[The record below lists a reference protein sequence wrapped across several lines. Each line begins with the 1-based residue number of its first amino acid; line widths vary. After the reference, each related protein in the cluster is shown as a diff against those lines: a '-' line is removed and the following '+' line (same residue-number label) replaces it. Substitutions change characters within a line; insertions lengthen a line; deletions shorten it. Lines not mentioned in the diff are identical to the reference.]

1 LSRLGR
7 IPDSLSR
14 LQRYAVFS
22 LLAPHSSMAA
32 TQTLREQGR
41 EGAGE
46 AGIKSWPACCSTAGW
61 AGGCAA
67 VEPVAELLHEAVG
80 ALRAQVGASVKRR

>member
-1 LSRLGR
+1 MSRLGR

-46 AGIKSWPACCSTAGW
+46 AGVKSWPACCMLQHGRLGW
-61 AGGCAA
+61 GLRGG
-67 VEPVAELLHEAVG
+67 
-80 ALRAQVGASVKRR
+80 